1 MRGDFDIN
9 STWRSGR
16 VVIVSLRRDFNIL
29 TQKRFSLFR
38 FFNIHDLFYTTRQAI
53 SRKNPLTCHILV
65 CSGKKNISFFFF
77 KKPTQKKKPF
87 FFLLT
92 APHLF
97 FTAKSSFLPCFRY
110 VHEHR
115 GGIAI
120 STTIVSA
127 LMRERY
133 PVCSS

>member
-16 VVIVSLRRDFNIL
+16 VVIVSLRRGFIIL

-38 FFNIHDLFYTTRQAI
+38 FFKYSRSILHDKAGNLPQESLNMSYP
-53 SRKNPLTCHILV
+53 SL
-65 CSGKKNISFFFF
+65 CSGKKYL
-77 KKPTQKKKPF
+77 
-87 FFLLT
+87 FFLFQKT
-92 APHLF
+92 HTKKETIFFYTQPPIV
-97 FTAKSSFLPCFRY
+97 FTAESSFLPCFRY
-110 VHEHR
+110 VHERR